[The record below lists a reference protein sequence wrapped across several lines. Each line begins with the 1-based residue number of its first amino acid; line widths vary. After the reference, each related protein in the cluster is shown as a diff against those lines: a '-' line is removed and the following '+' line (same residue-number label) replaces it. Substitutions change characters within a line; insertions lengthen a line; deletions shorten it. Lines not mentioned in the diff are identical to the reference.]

1 MILSGLESVIK
12 NEYCE
17 IFWDFPRNTGKK
29 IQHHRSDVMV
39 IYKKNGNV
47 LSLTLCFHEP
57 KKWKYDRIRQTEEK
71 KCIKVWSIISR
82 NFGM

>member
-1 MILSGLESVIK
+1 MTLTGLESVIK

-17 IFWDFPRNTGKK
+17 ILWDFPRNTDTE

-39 IYKKNGNV
+39 IYVENGNV

-57 KKWKYDRIRQTEEK
+57 KNESMIE
-71 KCIKVWSIISR
+71 
-82 NFGM
+82 